1 MHGFSHVTGGG
12 LANNL
17 ARVVPDALHAVVDRS
32 TWTPGAVFDLVGRT
46 GQVERLELEKTLNM
60 GVGMIAIVPADSVD
74 AALTTL
80 ADRGVDSWVAG
91 EITERGTHD
100 SGAALTGNYA
110 R

>member
-1 MHGFSHVTGGG
+1 
-12 LANNL
+12 
-17 ARVVPDALHAVVDRS
+17 
-32 TWTPGAVFDLVGRT
+32 
-46 GQVERLELEKTLNM
+46 LELEKTLNM

-91 EITERGTHD
+91 EITDRGDHAT
-100 SGAALTGNYA
+100 GAELTGAYA